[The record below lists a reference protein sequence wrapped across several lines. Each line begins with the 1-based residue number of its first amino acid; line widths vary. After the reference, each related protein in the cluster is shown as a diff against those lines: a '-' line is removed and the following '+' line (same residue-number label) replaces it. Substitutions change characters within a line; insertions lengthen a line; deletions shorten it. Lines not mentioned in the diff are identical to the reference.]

1 MTNIGNWPGRKKK
14 NNAEDTE
21 SLEFAEKSRGRKS
34 GSLVAAGKPHPRTAR
49 VRDDSV

>member
-14 NNAEDTE
+14 NNAEDAE
-21 SLEFAEKSRGRKS
+21 SAEFAEKSRGRKS
-34 GSLVAAGKPHPRTAR
+34 RSLLAAGKAHPQTVQ